1 MGSFTHICG
10 CQKGGVN
17 PVILTV
23 KEMEMLCVMHSG
35 TLSATIDM
43 LSKAENEPPERMA
56 VVQSLI
62 EKLSSLKDGETVS
75 LAFDPAK

>member
-1 MGSFTHICG
+1 M
-10 CQKGGVN
+10 
-17 PVILTV
+17 ILTV

-35 TLSATIDM
+35 TVSATIDM
-43 LSKAENEPPERMA
+43 LSKAENEQPERMA

-62 EKLSSLKDGETVS
+62 EKLSGLKDGETVS